1 MNDLKSC
8 LLSGLEVLTP
18 YIEELNAM
26 NVFPVADADTGNNL
40 ARTLET
46 VKDLDNSEIKSKL
59 FLAGRGNSGNMLAL
73 FFRYWPEKLV
83 SSEQLQSVLP
93 AILEKFE
100 RYIPNLQHGTIYD
113 VMTSWPRV
121 IDASLDGFFSLWLK
135 TAELSIIT
143 GPDKLP
149 ILEKYGTLDSGAIGL
164 YYILY
169 GIAKELGCQY
179 RMKHFYVER
188 AKRPLT
194 SETTRYCVEAL
205 VETSLLENQFKNQL
219 KGLGDS
225 LIFIYV
231 NNMAKL
237 HIHTNDWQIIREI
250 CEKAGQILNW
260 KVDDMQEN
268 K

>member
-8 LLSGLEVLTP
+8 LLSGLRVLTP

-26 NVFPVADADTGNNL
+26 NVFPVADADTGNNM
-40 ARTLET
+40 ARTLEAI
-46 VKDLDNSEIKSKL
+46 KDLDNSEIKTKL

-73 FFRYWPEKLV
+73 FFRYWPEKIE
-83 SSEQLQSVLP
+83 SPEQLQEILP
-93 AILEKFE
+93 TILEKFE
-100 RYIPNLQHGTIYD
+100 RYIPNLQRGTIYD
-113 VMTSWPRV
+113 VMTSWPKMC
-121 IDASLDGFFSLWLK
+121 DASLDTFFSTWLK
-135 TAELSIIT
+135 NAELSIIT

-149 ILEKYGTLDSGAIGL
+149 ILDKYGTLDSGAIGL

-188 AKRPLT
+188 AIKPLT
-194 SETTRYCVEAL
+194 SQTTRYCVEAL
-205 VETSLLENQFKNQL
+205 VETSLLENQFKSQL
-219 KGLGDS
+219 RGLGDS
-225 LIFIYV
+225 LIFIYA

-237 HIHTNDWQIIREI
+237 HIHTNNWQTIREI
-250 CEKAGQILNW
+250 CEQAGQILDW
-260 KVDDMQEN
+260 KVDDMQES